1 MTNFRPIFENDW
13 CGIETFL
20 KDILSPVF
28 GDYEQGY
35 DVLTN
40 EPEVRE
46 KAKNANI
53 TEIRHAATFDFFGS
67 ELKVFDI
74 TVGDNK
80 KLENNKVGIQA
91 IVRQYINQFEGAL
104 IIFHHQKVENQEWR
118 FSYVEK
124 RVNAKDSTSAKRYT
138 YILGKHLPAR
148 TISDRFTYLEDHKDI
163 LTLKDLTD
171 AFSVEVLTKQFYD
184 ELFNWYE
191 WACENVTFPIGD
203 TTKDKNGKYNVKQTK
218 EKNELNLIRL
228 ITRLMFVWFIKQK
241 DLIPLWVFDES
252 ELNKVL
258 TEFKPESK
266 KDGNYYN
273 AVLQNLFFATLNKK
287 IEERAFA
294 DDKSISKNKQFG
306 VKNFYR
312 DNKEKTFFKE
322 SNSQIIERFKT
333 VPFLNGGL
341 FECLDKLVD
350 DKDNKKN
357 IEVFTDG
364 FSREPNWMAFI
375 PNNLFWQKEDGEHE
389 GVIHLLSRYNFTVEE
404 NSPSD
409 VQVALDPEL
418 LGKVFENLLGTYNPE
433 TSETAR
439 KDSGS
444 FYTPREIVSFMVDES
459 IKDYLS
465 KTVKNLTS
473 ENIQILF
480 NDNVE
485 CYNSDNKAEIVNA
498 LKSMKI
504 LDPACGSG
512 AFPMGALQRIVH
524 LIQKCNGVTSDKNSL
539 YSLKLDLIE
548 KCLYGVDIQPI
559 AVQICKLRFFISLIC
574 EQDKTD
580 SISDNYG
587 FNPLPNL
594 ETKFV
599 AANSLIGMERKSQND
614 LFSDPDGKIEKKKL
628 EIQEKRHEHFKAP
641 TAEAK
646 AKCREDDRKLRA
658 ELANL
663 LEQNKMFAPKDAEQ
677 LAEWNPY
684 DQNAV
689 SPFFDAE
696 WMFNTAEGF
705 DIVIGNP
712 PYIQLQKDS
721 GKLAN
726 LYEAQNYKS
735 FAKTGDIYCLFYEKG
750 CNLLNSTGRL
760 CFITS
765 NKWMRAGY
773 GEKLRDYFAKNV
785 NPKLLVDFAG
795 VKVFESATVDTNI
808 LLFEKGKNEGK
819 TLSCT
824 TTTLTKDGLS
834 NLSDFVKQNSCISNF
849 DTFNSWVILSPIEQS
864 IKSKIEKIGTP
875 LKDWDINIYRGVL
888 TGFNDAFII
897 SGEKRD
903 EILANCKNEIERKK
917 TAELIRPILRG
928 RDIKRYSYEYAD
940 LYLIATFPAK
950 HYDIEKYP
958 AVKDYLLSF
967 GMERLEQTGKE
978 HTIKGEKIKARKKT
992 NNKWFETQD
1001 SISYWDEFNKPKML
1015 WSETMRVHKHSNE
1028 RFPRFSFDYNGF
1040 ITDKT
1045 CFFAVGEKLEWIVC
1059 FLNSYVGQYL
1069 CSKYVSILDNGG
1081 YLMQKIYIE
1090 KIPLPFV
1097 PDKMLDL
1104 CKSQIKKATKEKENE
1119 IDLKIYN
1126 IYGFNNEEIKYLK
1139 SII

>member
-20 KDILSPVF
+20 KDVLSPVF

-124 RVNAKDSTSAKRYT
+124 RVNAQDSTSAKRYT

-241 DLIPLWVFDES
+241 DLIPSWVFDES

-287 IEERAFA
+287 IEDRAFA
-294 DDKSISKNKQFG
+294 DDKSISNNKQFG

-459 IKDYLS
+459 IKNYLS
-465 KTVKNLTS
+465 KTIKNLTS

-485 CYNSDNKAEIVNA
+485 CYNSDNKVEIVNA

-599 AANSLIGMERKSQND
+599 VANSLIGMERKSQND

-646 AKCREDDRKLRA
+646 AKCRENDRKLRA

-819 TLSCT
+819 TFSCT
-824 TTTLTKDGLS
+824 TIALTKDGLS
-834 NLSDFVKQNSCISNF
+834 NLSDFVKQNSCDCSF
-849 DTFNSWVILSPIEQS
+849 TTKESWVILSPIEQS
-864 IKSKIEKIGTP
+864 IKKKIESAGVP
-875 LKDWDINIYRGVL
+875 LKDWDISINYGIK

-897 SGEKRD
+897 SGEKRE
-903 EILANCKNEIERKK
+903 EILNNCKTKEERKK
-917 TAELIRPILRG
+917 TDDLIRPILRG

-1001 SISYWDEFNKPKML
+1001 SISYWDEFNKPKIVWGNLNLSATYTLAPAGMMINAPATMIVPA
-1015 WSETMRVHKHSNE
+1015 SESLLC
-1028 RFPRFSFDYNGF
+1028 
-1040 ITDKT
+1040 I
-1045 CFFAVGEKLEWIVC
+1045 
-1059 FLNSYVGQYL
+1059 LNSKIADYYIRNLGVTR
-1069 CSKYVSILDNGG
+1069 NGG
-1081 YLMQKIYIE
+1081 YFEYKPMFIE
-1090 KIPLPFV
+1090 QLPV
-1097 PDKMLDL
+1097 PQNIDEKLFEEF
-1104 CKSQIKKATKEKENE
+1104 SNKE
-1119 IDLKIYN
+1119 L
-1126 IYGFNNEEIKYLK
+1126 NNEEEIDRKVYELYGLTDEEIQFLEK
-1139 SII
+1139 M

>member
-20 KDILSPVF
+20 KDVLSPVF

-124 RVNAKDSTSAKRYT
+124 RVNAQDSTSAKRYT

-824 TTTLTKDGLS
+824 TIALTKDGLS
-834 NLSDFVKQNSCISNF
+834 NLSDFVKQNSCDCSF
-849 DTFNSWVILSPIEQS
+849 TTKESWVILSPIEQS
-864 IKSKIEKIGTP
+864 IKKKIESAGVP
-875 LKDWDINIYRGVL
+875 LKDWDISINYGIK

-897 SGEKRD
+897 SGEKRE
-903 EILANCKNEIERKK
+903 EILNNCKTKEERKK
-917 TAELIRPILRG
+917 TDDLIRPILRG
-928 RDIKRYSYEYAD
+928 RDIKRYEYNFAD
-940 LYLIATFPAK
+940 LYLINTHNGVKDKNIPRI
-950 HYDIEKYP
+950 DIKDYP
-958 AVKDYLLSF
+958 A
-967 GMERLEQTGKE
+967 
-978 HTIKGEKIKARKKT
+978 IKNHLDEYWDKISTRADKGDTPYNLRNCA
-992 NNKWFETQD
+992 
-1001 SISYWDEFNKPKML
+1001 YMDEFNKPKIVWGNLNLSATYTLAPAGMMINAPATMIVPA
-1015 WSETMRVHKHSNE
+1015 SESLLC
-1028 RFPRFSFDYNGF
+1028 
-1040 ITDKT
+1040 I
-1045 CFFAVGEKLEWIVC
+1045 
-1059 FLNSYVGQYL
+1059 LNSKIADYYIRNLGVTR
-1069 CSKYVSILDNGG
+1069 NGG
-1081 YLMQKIYIE
+1081 YFEYKPMFIE
-1090 KIPLPFV
+1090 QLPV
-1097 PDKMLDL
+1097 PQNIDEKLFEEF
-1104 CKSQIKKATKEKENE
+1104 SNKE
-1119 IDLKIYN
+1119 L
-1126 IYGFNNEEIKYLK
+1126 NNEEEIDRKVYELYGLTDEEIQFLEK
-1139 SII
+1139 M

>member
-824 TTTLTKDGLS
+824 TIALTKDGLS
-834 NLSDFVKQNSCISNF
+834 NLSDFVKQNSCDCSF
-849 DTFNSWVILSPIEQS
+849 TTKESWVILSPIEQS
-864 IKSKIEKIGTP
+864 IKKKIESAGVP
-875 LKDWDINIYRGVL
+875 LKDWDISINYGIK

-897 SGEKRD
+897 SGEKRE
-903 EILANCKNEIERKK
+903 EILNNCKTKEERKK
-917 TAELIRPILRG
+917 TDDLIRPILRG
-928 RDIKRYSYEYAD
+928 RDIKRYEYNFAD
-940 LYLIATFPAK
+940 LYLINTHNGVKDKNIPRI
-950 HYDIEKYP
+950 DIKDYP
-958 AVKDYLLSF
+958 A
-967 GMERLEQTGKE
+967 
-978 HTIKGEKIKARKKT
+978 IKNHLDEYWDKISTRADKGDTPYNLRNCA
-992 NNKWFETQD
+992 
-1001 SISYWDEFNKPKML
+1001 YMDEFNKPKML

-1090 KIPLPFV
+1090 KIPLPSV

>member
-834 NLSDFVKQNSCISNF
+834 NLSDFVKQNSCDCSF
-849 DTFNSWVILSPIEQS
+849 TTKESWVILSPIEQS
-864 IKSKIEKIGTP
+864 IKKKIESAGVP
-875 LKDWDINIYRGVL
+875 LKDWDISINYGIK

-897 SGEKRD
+897 SGEKRE
-903 EILANCKNEIERKK
+903 EILNNCKTKEERKK
-917 TAELIRPILRG
+917 TDDLIRPILRG
-928 RDIKRYSYEYAD
+928 RDIKRYEYNFAD
-940 LYLIATFPAK
+940 LYLINTHNGVKDKNIPRI
-950 HYDIEKYP
+950 DIKDYP
-958 AVKDYLLSF
+958 A
-967 GMERLEQTGKE
+967 
-978 HTIKGEKIKARKKT
+978 IKNHLDEYWDKISTRADKGDTPYNLRNCA
-992 NNKWFETQD
+992 
-1001 SISYWDEFNKPKML
+1001 YMDEFNKPKML

-1090 KIPLPFV
+1090 KIPLPSV

>member
-13 CGIETFL
+13 CGIENFL
-20 KDILSPVF
+20 KDVLSPVF

-46 KAKNANI
+46 KAKTANI

-191 WACENVTFPIGD
+191 WACANVTFPIGD
-203 TTKDKNGKYNVKQTK
+203 TSKDKNGKYNVKQTK
-218 EKNELNLIRL
+218 DKNELNLIRL

-241 DLIPLWVFDES
+241 DLIPSWVFDES
-252 ELNKVL
+252 ELNKIL

-266 KDGNYYN
+266 TDGNFYN

-375 PNNLFWQKEDGEHE
+375 PNNLFWQKDDGEHE

-459 IKDYLS
+459 IKDFLS

-480 NDNVE
+480 NDNFE
-485 CYNSDNKAEIVNA
+485 SYDLENKAEIVTA
-498 LKSMKI
+498 LKKMEI

-524 LIQKCNGVTSDKNSL
+524 LIQKCNGVSSDKNAL

-696 WMFNTAEGF
+696 WMFNAAEGF

-726 LYEAQNYKS
+726 LYESQNFKS

-834 NLSDFVKQNSCISNF
+834 NLSDFVKQNSCDCSF
-849 DTFNSWVILSPIEQS
+849 TTKESWVILSPIEQS
-864 IKSKIEKIGTP
+864 IKKKIESAGVP
-875 LKDWDINIYRGVL
+875 LKDWDISINYGIK

-897 SGEKRD
+897 SGEKRE
-903 EILANCKNEIERKK
+903 EILNNCKTKEERKK
-917 TAELIRPILRG
+917 TDDLIRPILRG
-928 RDIKRYSYEYAD
+928 RDIKRYEYNFAD
-940 LYLIATFPAK
+940 LYLINTHNGVKEKNIPRIDIKDYPAIKK
-950 HYDIEKYP
+950 HLDEYWEKIEKRADQGDTPYNLRNC
-958 AVKDYLLSF
+958 AYMD
-967 GMERLEQTGKE
+967 
-978 HTIKGEKIKARKKT
+978 
-992 NNKWFETQD
+992 D
-1001 SISYWDEFNKPKML
+1001 FNKPKL
-1015 WSETMRVHKHSNE
+1015 VYPETTQGAFFAYDE
-1028 RFPRFSFDYNGF
+1028 DGIY
-1040 ITDKT
+1040 IDKT
-1045 CFFAVGEKLEWIVC
+1045 CFMMTGKDKKTLKYLQKTLSSRLFEFAYKNIFSSIELGQNGYQYNKHALIKLPIINKV
-1059 FLNSYVGQYL
+1059 
-1069 CSKYVSILDNGG
+1069 ID
-1081 YLMQKIYIE
+1081 
-1090 KIPLPFV
+1090 LPNN
-1097 PDKMLDL
+1097 
-1104 CKSQIKKATKEKENE
+1104 ENE
-1119 IDLKIYN
+1119 INNAIYQLYN
-1126 IYGFNNEEIKYLK
+1126 LNEKEIALVNT
-1139 SII
+1139 

>member
-677 LAEWNPY
+677 LTEWNPY

-824 TTTLTKDGLS
+824 TIALTKDGLS
-834 NLSDFVKQNSCISNF
+834 NLSDFVKQNSCDCSF
-849 DTFNSWVILSPIEQS
+849 TTKESWVILSPIEQS
-864 IKSKIEKIGTP
+864 IKKKIESAGVP
-875 LKDWDINIYRGVL
+875 LKDWDISINYGIK

-897 SGEKRD
+897 SGEKRE
-903 EILANCKNEIERKK
+903 EILNNCKTKEERKK
-917 TAELIRPILRG
+917 TDDLIRPILRG

-940 LYLIATFPAK
+940 LYLIATFPSK
-950 HYDIEKYP
+950 HYDIEEYP
-958 AVKDYLLSF
+958 AVKEYLLTF

-978 HTIKGEKIKARKKT
+978 YKKNGEKIKTRKKT

-1001 SISYWDEFNKPKML
+1001 SISYWDEFFQPHIGYCEIGIEMDACMIE
-1015 WSETMRVHKHSNE
+1015 S
-1028 RFPRFSFDYNGF
+1028 GIF
-1040 ITDKT
+1040 I
-1045 CFFAVGEKLEWIVC
+1045 
-1059 FLNSYVGQYL
+1059 N
-1069 CSKYVSILDNGG
+1069 N
-1081 YLMQKIYIE
+1081 KIYMVTGNHLEFLILFFNSRLFNKIILQSANVTGGKGVDFMNKIHCIIPNQQQIAEAKKLLKNNSTDYE
-1090 KIPLPFV
+1090 KDEFI
-1097 PDKMLDL
+1097 
-1104 CKSQIKKATKEKENE
+1104 NN
-1119 IDLKIYN
+1119 IYN
-1126 IYGFNNEEIKYLK
+1126 LTPLQKEYLQT
-1139 SII
+1139 I

>member
-20 KDILSPVF
+20 KDVLSPVF

-124 RVNAKDSTSAKRYT
+124 RVNAQDSTSAKRYT

-241 DLIPLWVFDES
+241 DLIPSWVFDES

-287 IEERAFA
+287 IEDRAFA
-294 DDKSISKNKQFG
+294 DDKSISNNKQFG

-459 IKDYLS
+459 IKNYLS
-465 KTVKNLTS
+465 KTIKNLTS

-485 CYNSDNKAEIVNA
+485 CYNSDNKVEIVNA

-599 AANSLIGMERKSQND
+599 VANSLIGMERKSQND

-824 TTTLTKDGLS
+824 TIALTKDGLS
-834 NLSDFVKQNSCISNF
+834 NLSDFVKQNSCDCSF
-849 DTFNSWVILSPIEQS
+849 TTKESWVILSPIEQS
-864 IKSKIEKIGTP
+864 IKKKIESAGVP
-875 LKDWDINIYRGVL
+875 LKDWDISINYGIK

-897 SGEKRD
+897 SGEKRE
-903 EILANCKNEIERKK
+903 EILNNCKTKEERKK
-917 TAELIRPILRG
+917 TDDLIRPILRG
-928 RDIKRYSYEYAD
+928 RDIKRYEYNFAD
-940 LYLIATFPAK
+940 LYLINTHNGVKDKNIPRI
-950 HYDIEKYP
+950 DIKDYP
-958 AVKDYLLSF
+958 A
-967 GMERLEQTGKE
+967 
-978 HTIKGEKIKARKKT
+978 IKNHLDEYWDKISTRADKGDTPYNLRNCA
-992 NNKWFETQD
+992 
-1001 SISYWDEFNKPKML
+1001 YMDEFNKPKIVWGNLNLSATYTLAPAGMMINAPATMIVPA
-1015 WSETMRVHKHSNE
+1015 SESLLC
-1028 RFPRFSFDYNGF
+1028 
-1040 ITDKT
+1040 I
-1045 CFFAVGEKLEWIVC
+1045 
-1059 FLNSYVGQYL
+1059 LNSKIADYYIRNLGVTR
-1069 CSKYVSILDNGG
+1069 NGG
-1081 YLMQKIYIE
+1081 YFEYKPMFIE
-1090 KIPLPFV
+1090 QLPV
-1097 PDKMLDL
+1097 PQNIDEKLFEEF
-1104 CKSQIKKATKEKENE
+1104 SNKE
-1119 IDLKIYN
+1119 L
-1126 IYGFNNEEIKYLK
+1126 NNEEEIDRKVYELYGLTDEEIQFLEK
-1139 SII
+1139 M

>member
-389 GVIHLLSRYNFTVEE
+389 GIIHLLSRYNFTVEE

-824 TTTLTKDGLS
+824 TIALTKDGLS
-834 NLSDFVKQNSCISNF
+834 NLSDFVKQNSCDCSF
-849 DTFNSWVILSPIEQS
+849 TTKESWVILSPIEQS
-864 IKSKIEKIGTP
+864 IKKKIESAGVP
-875 LKDWDINIYRGVL
+875 LKDWDISINYGIK

-897 SGEKRD
+897 SGEKRE
-903 EILANCKNEIERKK
+903 EILNNCKTKEERKK
-917 TAELIRPILRG
+917 TDDLIRPILRG
-928 RDIKRYSYEYAD
+928 RDIKRYEYNFAD
-940 LYLIATFPAK
+940 LYLINTHNGVKDKNIPRI
-950 HYDIEKYP
+950 DIKDYP
-958 AVKDYLLSF
+958 A
-967 GMERLEQTGKE
+967 
-978 HTIKGEKIKARKKT
+978 IKNHLDEYWDKISTRADKGDTPYNLRNCA
-992 NNKWFETQD
+992 
-1001 SISYWDEFNKPKML
+1001 YMDEFNKPKML

-1090 KIPLPFV
+1090 KIPLPSV

>member
-20 KDILSPVF
+20 KDVLSPVF

-124 RVNAKDSTSAKRYT
+124 RVNAQDSTSAKRYT

-184 ELFNWYE
+184 ELFSWYE

-241 DLIPLWVFDES
+241 DLIPSWVFDES

-287 IEERAFA
+287 IEDRAFA
-294 DDKSISKNKQFG
+294 DDKSISNNKQFG

-485 CYNSDNKAEIVNA
+485 CYNSDNKVEIVNA

-614 LFSDPDGKIEKKKL
+614 LFSDTDGKIEKKKL

-824 TTTLTKDGLS
+824 TIALTKDGLS
-834 NLSDFVKQNSCISNF
+834 NLSDFVKQNSCDCSF
-849 DTFNSWVILSPIEQS
+849 TTKESWVILSPIEQS
-864 IKSKIEKIGTP
+864 IKKKIESAGVP
-875 LKDWDINIYRGVL
+875 LKDWDISINYGIK

-897 SGEKRD
+897 SGEKRE
-903 EILANCKNEIERKK
+903 EILNNCKTKEERKK
-917 TAELIRPILRG
+917 TDDLIRPILRG
-928 RDIKRYSYEYAD
+928 RDIKRYEYNFAD
-940 LYLIATFPAK
+940 LYLINTHNGVKDKNIPRI
-950 HYDIEKYP
+950 DIKDYP
-958 AVKDYLLSF
+958 A
-967 GMERLEQTGKE
+967 
-978 HTIKGEKIKARKKT
+978 IKNHLDEYWDKISTRADKGDTPYNLRNCA
-992 NNKWFETQD
+992 
-1001 SISYWDEFNKPKML
+1001 YMDEFNKPKIVWGNLNLSATYTLAPAGMMINAPATMIVPA
-1015 WSETMRVHKHSNE
+1015 SESLLC
-1028 RFPRFSFDYNGF
+1028 
-1040 ITDKT
+1040 I
-1045 CFFAVGEKLEWIVC
+1045 
-1059 FLNSYVGQYL
+1059 LNSKIADYYIRNLGVTR
-1069 CSKYVSILDNGG
+1069 NGG
-1081 YLMQKIYIE
+1081 YFEYKPMFIE
-1090 KIPLPFV
+1090 QLPV
-1097 PDKMLDL
+1097 PQNIDEKLFEEF
-1104 CKSQIKKATKEKENE
+1104 SNKE
-1119 IDLKIYN
+1119 L
-1126 IYGFNNEEIKYLK
+1126 NNEEEIDRKVYELYGLTDEE
-1139 SII
+1139 IQFLENM

>member
-20 KDILSPVF
+20 KDVLSPVF

-124 RVNAKDSTSAKRYT
+124 RVNAQDSTSAKRYT

-824 TTTLTKDGLS
+824 TIALTKDGLS
-834 NLSDFVKQNSCISNF
+834 NLSDFVKQNSCDCSF
-849 DTFNSWVILSPIEQS
+849 TTKESWVILSPIEQS
-864 IKSKIEKIGTP
+864 IKKKIESAGVP
-875 LKDWDINIYRGVL
+875 LKDWDISINYGIK

-897 SGEKRD
+897 SGEKRE
-903 EILANCKNEIERKK
+903 EILNNCKTKEERKK
-917 TAELIRPILRG
+917 TDDLIRPILRG

-1090 KIPLPFV
+1090 KIPLPSV

>member
-20 KDILSPVF
+20 KDVLSPVF

-124 RVNAKDSTSAKRYT
+124 RVNAQDSTSAKRYT

-241 DLIPLWVFDES
+241 DLIPSWVFDES

-287 IEERAFA
+287 IEDRAFA
-294 DDKSISKNKQFG
+294 DDKSISNNKQFG

-459 IKDYLS
+459 IKNYLS
-465 KTVKNLTS
+465 KTIKNLTS

-485 CYNSDNKAEIVNA
+485 CYNSDNKVEIVNA

-599 AANSLIGMERKSQND
+599 VANSLIGMERKSQND

-824 TTTLTKDGLS
+824 TIALTKDGLS
-834 NLSDFVKQNSCISNF
+834 NLSDFVKQNSCDCSF
-849 DTFNSWVILSPIEQS
+849 TTKESWVILSPIEQS
-864 IKSKIEKIGTP
+864 IKKKIESAGVP
-875 LKDWDINIYRGVL
+875 LKDWDISINYGIK

-897 SGEKRD
+897 SGEKRE
-903 EILANCKNEIERKK
+903 EILNNCKTKEERKK
-917 TAELIRPILRG
+917 TDDLIRPILRG
-928 RDIKRYSYEYAD
+928 RDIKRYEYNFAD
-940 LYLIATFPAK
+940 LYLINTHNGVKDKNIPRI
-950 HYDIEKYP
+950 DIKDYP
-958 AVKDYLLSF
+958 A
-967 GMERLEQTGKE
+967 
-978 HTIKGEKIKARKKT
+978 IKNHLDE
-992 NNKWFETQD
+992 
-1001 SISYWDEFNKPKML
+1001 YWDKISTRADKGDTPYNLRNCAYMDDFNKPKIVWARL
-1015 WSETMRVHKHSNE
+1015 MRLSKSDLNA
-1028 RFPRFSFDYNGF
+1028 FPRFCSVPEGF
-1040 ITDKT
+1040 YVVDSL
-1045 CFFAVGEKLEWIVC
+1045 CFFSGSDIEILVQE
-1059 FLNSYVGQYL
+1059 LNSEFASYYFFNSVAT
-1069 CSKYVSILDNGG
+1069 LDNGG
-1081 YLMQKIYIE
+1081 FQMRQQYVE
-1090 KIPLPFV
+1090 EIPLPRL
-1097 PDKMLDL
+1097 KT
-1104 CKSQIKKATKEKENE
+1104 IKGSV
-1119 IDLKIYN
+1119 D
-1126 IYGFNNEEIKYLK
+1126 EEIYKAFNFTEEEIQFIK
-1139 SII
+1139 ISISNKKKEIESLIK

>member
-20 KDILSPVF
+20 KDVLSPVF

-124 RVNAKDSTSAKRYT
+124 RVNAQDSTSAKRYT

-241 DLIPLWVFDES
+241 DLIPSWVFDES

-287 IEERAFA
+287 IEDRAFA
-294 DDKSISKNKQFG
+294 DDKSISNNKQFG

-485 CYNSDNKAEIVNA
+485 CYNSDNKVEIVNA

-599 AANSLIGMERKSQND
+599 VANSLIGMERKSQND

-824 TTTLTKDGLS
+824 TIALTKDGLS

-849 DTFNSWVILSPIEQS
+849 DTSNSWVILSPIEQS

-888 TGFNDAFII
+888 TGYNDAFII

-928 RDIKRYSYEYAD
+928 RDIKRYEYNFAD
-940 LYLIATFPAK
+940 LYLINTHNGVKEKNIPRIDIKDYPAIKK
-950 HYDIEKYP
+950 HLDEYWEKIEKRADQGDTPYNLRNC
-958 AVKDYLLSF
+958 AYMD
-967 GMERLEQTGKE
+967 
-978 HTIKGEKIKARKKT
+978 
-992 NNKWFETQD
+992 D
-1001 SISYWDEFNKPKML
+1001 FNKPKIVWARL
-1015 WSETMRVHKHSNE
+1015 MRLSKSDLNA
-1028 RFPRFSFDYNGF
+1028 FPRFCSVPEGF
-1040 ITDKT
+1040 YVVDSL
-1045 CFFAVGEKLEWIVC
+1045 CFFSGSDIEILVQE
-1059 FLNSYVGQYL
+1059 LNSEFASYYFFNSVAT
-1069 CSKYVSILDNGG
+1069 LDNGG
-1081 YLMQKIYIE
+1081 FQMRQQYVE
-1090 KIPLPFV
+1090 EIPLPRL
-1097 PDKMLDL
+1097 KT
-1104 CKSQIKKATKEKENE
+1104 IKGSV
-1119 IDLKIYN
+1119 D
-1126 IYGFNNEEIKYLK
+1126 EEIYKAFNFTEEEIQFIK
-1139 SII
+1139 ISISNKKKEIESLIK

>member
-1001 SISYWDEFNKPKML
+1001 SISYWDEFNKPKIVWGNLNLSATYTLAPAGMMINAPATMIVPA
-1015 WSETMRVHKHSNE
+1015 SESLLC
-1028 RFPRFSFDYNGF
+1028 
-1040 ITDKT
+1040 I
-1045 CFFAVGEKLEWIVC
+1045 
-1059 FLNSYVGQYL
+1059 LNSKIADYYIRNLGVTR
-1069 CSKYVSILDNGG
+1069 NGG
-1081 YLMQKIYIE
+1081 YFEYKPMFIE
-1090 KIPLPFV
+1090 QLPV
-1097 PDKMLDL
+1097 PQNIDEKLFEEF
-1104 CKSQIKKATKEKENE
+1104 SNKE
-1119 IDLKIYN
+1119 L
-1126 IYGFNNEEIKYLK
+1126 NNEEEIDRKVYELYGLTDEEIQFLEK
-1139 SII
+1139 M

>member
-80 KLENNKVGIQA
+80 KLENNKVEIQA

-580 SISDNYG
+580 SISYNYG

-834 NLSDFVKQNSCISNF
+834 NLSDFVKQNSCDCSF
-849 DTFNSWVILSPIEQS
+849 TTKESWVILSPIEQS
-864 IKSKIEKIGTP
+864 IKKKIESAGVP
-875 LKDWDINIYRGVL
+875 LKDWDISINYGIK

-897 SGEKRD
+897 SGEKRE
-903 EILANCKNEIERKK
+903 EILNNCKTKEERKK
-917 TAELIRPILRG
+917 TDDLIRPILRG
-928 RDIKRYSYEYAD
+928 RDIKRYEYNFAD
-940 LYLIATFPAK
+940 LYLINTHNGVKDKNIPRI
-950 HYDIEKYP
+950 DIKDYP
-958 AVKDYLLSF
+958 A
-967 GMERLEQTGKE
+967 
-978 HTIKGEKIKARKKT
+978 IKNHLDEYWDKISTRADKGDTPYNLRNCA
-992 NNKWFETQD
+992 
-1001 SISYWDEFNKPKML
+1001 YMDEFNKPKIVWGNLNLSATYTLAPAGMMINAPATMIVPA
-1015 WSETMRVHKHSNE
+1015 SESLLC
-1028 RFPRFSFDYNGF
+1028 
-1040 ITDKT
+1040 I
-1045 CFFAVGEKLEWIVC
+1045 
-1059 FLNSYVGQYL
+1059 LNSKIADYYIRNLGVTR
-1069 CSKYVSILDNGG
+1069 NGG
-1081 YLMQKIYIE
+1081 YFEYKPMFIE
-1090 KIPLPFV
+1090 QLPV
-1097 PDKMLDL
+1097 PQNIDEKLFEEF
-1104 CKSQIKKATKEKENE
+1104 SNKE
-1119 IDLKIYN
+1119 L
-1126 IYGFNNEEIKYLK
+1126 NNEEEIDRKVYELYGLTDEEIQFLEK
-1139 SII
+1139 M

>member
-124 RVNAKDSTSAKRYT
+124 RVNAQDSTSAKRYT

-705 DIVIGNP
+705 NIVIGNP

-849 DTFNSWVILSPIEQS
+849 DTSNSWVILSQIEQS

-928 RDIKRYSYEYAD
+928 RDIKRYEYNFAD
-940 LYLIATFPAK
+940 LYLINTHNGVKDKNIPRI
-950 HYDIEKYP
+950 DIKDYP
-958 AVKDYLLSF
+958 A
-967 GMERLEQTGKE
+967 
-978 HTIKGEKIKARKKT
+978 IKNHLDEYWDKISTRADKGDTPYNLRNCA
-992 NNKWFETQD
+992 
-1001 SISYWDEFNKPKML
+1001 YMDEFNKPKML

-1090 KIPLPFV
+1090 KIPLPSV

>member
-20 KDILSPVF
+20 KDVLSPVF

-124 RVNAKDSTSAKRYT
+124 RVNAQDSTSAKRYT

-184 ELFNWYE
+184 ELFSWYE

-241 DLIPLWVFDES
+241 DLIPSWVFDES

-287 IEERAFA
+287 IEDRAFA
-294 DDKSISKNKQFG
+294 DDKSISNNKQFG

-485 CYNSDNKAEIVNA
+485 CYNSDNKVEIVNA

-614 LFSDPDGKIEKKKL
+614 LFSDTDGKIEKKKL

-824 TTTLTKDGLS
+824 TIALTKDGLS
-834 NLSDFVKQNSCISNF
+834 NLSDFVKQNSCDSNF
-849 DTFNSWVILSPIEQS
+849 DTSNSWVILSPIEQS

-928 RDIKRYSYEYAD
+928 RDIKRYEYNFAD
-940 LYLIATFPAK
+940 LYLINTHNGVKDKNIPRI
-950 HYDIEKYP
+950 DIKDYP
-958 AVKDYLLSF
+958 A
-967 GMERLEQTGKE
+967 
-978 HTIKGEKIKARKKT
+978 IKNHLDEYWDKISTRADKGDTPYNLRNCA
-992 NNKWFETQD
+992 
-1001 SISYWDEFNKPKML
+1001 YMDEFNKPKIVWGNLNLSATYTLAPAGMMINAPATMIVPA
-1015 WSETMRVHKHSNE
+1015 SESLLC
-1028 RFPRFSFDYNGF
+1028 
-1040 ITDKT
+1040 I
-1045 CFFAVGEKLEWIVC
+1045 
-1059 FLNSYVGQYL
+1059 LNSKIADYYIRNLGVTR
-1069 CSKYVSILDNGG
+1069 NGG
-1081 YLMQKIYIE
+1081 YFEYKPMFIE
-1090 KIPLPFV
+1090 QLPV
-1097 PDKMLDL
+1097 PQNIDEKLFEEF
-1104 CKSQIKKATKEKENE
+1104 SNKE
-1119 IDLKIYN
+1119 L
-1126 IYGFNNEEIKYLK
+1126 NNEEEIDRKVYELYGLTDEE
-1139 SII
+1139 IQFLENM

>member
-1 MTNFRPIFENDW
+1 IFENDW

-20 KDILSPVF
+20 KDVLSPVF

-124 RVNAKDSTSAKRYT
+124 RVNAQDSTSAKRYT

-241 DLIPLWVFDES
+241 DLIPSWVFDES

-287 IEERAFA
+287 IEDRAFA
-294 DDKSISKNKQFG
+294 DDKSISNNKQFG

-459 IKDYLS
+459 IKNYLS
-465 KTVKNLTS
+465 KTIKNLTS

-485 CYNSDNKAEIVNA
+485 CYNSDNKVEIVNA

-599 AANSLIGMERKSQND
+599 VANSLIGMERKSQND

-824 TTTLTKDGLS
+824 TIALTKDGLS
-834 NLSDFVKQNSCISNF
+834 NLSDFVKQNSCDCSF
-849 DTFNSWVILSPIEQS
+849 TTKESWVILSPIEQS
-864 IKSKIEKIGTP
+864 IKKKIESAGVP
-875 LKDWDINIYRGVL
+875 LKDWDISINYGIK

-897 SGEKRD
+897 SGEKRE
-903 EILANCKNEIERKK
+903 EILNNCKTKEERKK
-917 TAELIRPILRG
+917 TDDLIRPILRG

-1001 SISYWDEFNKPKML
+1001 SISYWDEFNKPKIVWGNLNLSATYTLAPAGMMINAPATMIVPA
-1015 WSETMRVHKHSNE
+1015 SESLLC
-1028 RFPRFSFDYNGF
+1028 
-1040 ITDKT
+1040 I
-1045 CFFAVGEKLEWIVC
+1045 
-1059 FLNSYVGQYL
+1059 LNSKIADYYIRNLGVTR
-1069 CSKYVSILDNGG
+1069 NGG
-1081 YLMQKIYIE
+1081 YFEYKPMFIE
-1090 KIPLPFV
+1090 QLPV
-1097 PDKMLDL
+1097 PQNIDEKLFEEF
-1104 CKSQIKKATKEKENE
+1104 SNKE
-1119 IDLKIYN
+1119 L
-1126 IYGFNNEEIKYLK
+1126 NNEEEIDRKVYELYGLTDEEIQFLEK
-1139 SII
+1139 M

>member
-20 KDILSPVF
+20 KDALSPVF

-80 KLENNKVGIQA
+80 KLENNKVGIQT

-104 IIFHHQKVENQEWR
+104 IIFHHQKLENQEWR

-124 RVNAKDSTSAKRYT
+124 RVNAQDSTSAKRYT

-203 TTKDKNGKYNVKQTK
+203 TTKDKNGKYNVEQTK

-241 DLIPLWVFDES
+241 DLMPSWVFDES

-287 IEERAFA
+287 IEDRAFA

-465 KTVKNLTS
+465 KTVKNLIS

-834 NLSDFVKQNSCISNF
+834 NLSDFVKQNSCF
-849 DTFNSWVILSPIEQS
+849 TTKESWVILSPIEQS
-864 IKSKIEKIGTP
+864 IKKKIESAGIP
-875 LKDWDINIYRGVL
+875 LKDWDISINYGIK

-897 SGEKRD
+897 SGEKRE
-903 EILANCKNEIERKK
+903 EILSNCKTKEERKK
-917 TAELIRPILRG
+917 TDDLIRPILRG
-928 RDIKRYSYEYAD
+928 RDIKRYEYNFAD
-940 LYLIATFPAK
+940 LYLINTHNGVKDKNIPRI
-950 HYDIEKYP
+950 DIKDYP
-958 AVKDYLLSF
+958 A
-967 GMERLEQTGKE
+967 
-978 HTIKGEKIKARKKT
+978 IKNHLDEYWDKISTRADKGDTPYNLRNCA
-992 NNKWFETQD
+992 
-1001 SISYWDEFNKPKML
+1001 YMDEFNKPKML

-1090 KIPLPFV
+1090 KIPLPSV

>member
-20 KDILSPVF
+20 KDVLSPVF

-74 TVGDNK
+74 SVGDNK
-80 KLENNKVGIQA
+80 KLENNKVGIQT

-473 ENIQILF
+473 ENIQILI

-485 CYNSDNKAEIVNA
+485 CYNSDNKVEIVNA

-824 TTTLTKDGLS
+824 TIALTKDGLS
-834 NLSDFVKQNSCISNF
+834 NLSDFVKQNSCDCSF
-849 DTFNSWVILSPIEQS
+849 TTKESWVILSPIEQS
-864 IKSKIEKIGTP
+864 IKKKIESAGVP
-875 LKDWDINIYRGVL
+875 LKDWDISINYGIK

-897 SGEKRD
+897 SGEKRE
-903 EILANCKNEIERKK
+903 EILNNCKTKEERKK
-917 TAELIRPILRG
+917 TDDLIRPILRG

-1001 SISYWDEFNKPKML
+1001 SISYWDEFNKPKIVWGNLNLSATYTLAPAGMMINAPATMIVPA
-1015 WSETMRVHKHSNE
+1015 SESLLC
-1028 RFPRFSFDYNGF
+1028 
-1040 ITDKT
+1040 I
-1045 CFFAVGEKLEWIVC
+1045 
-1059 FLNSYVGQYL
+1059 LNSKIADYYIRNLGVTR
-1069 CSKYVSILDNGG
+1069 NGG
-1081 YLMQKIYIE
+1081 YFEYKPMFIE
-1090 KIPLPFV
+1090 QLPV
-1097 PDKMLDL
+1097 PQNIDEKLFEEF
-1104 CKSQIKKATKEKENE
+1104 SNKE
-1119 IDLKIYN
+1119 L
-1126 IYGFNNEEIKYLK
+1126 NNEEEIDRKVYELYGLTDEEIQFLEK
-1139 SII
+1139 M

>member
-13 CGIETFL
+13 CGIETLL
-20 KDILSPVF
+20 KDVLSPVF

-104 IIFHHQKVENQEWR
+104 IIFHHQKVQNQEWR

-628 EIQEKRHEHFKAP
+628 EIQKKRHEHFKAP

-824 TTTLTKDGLS
+824 TIALTKDGLS

-849 DTFNSWVILSPIEQS
+849 DTSNSWVILSPIEQS

-1090 KIPLPFV
+1090 KIPLPSV

>member
-124 RVNAKDSTSAKRYT
+124 RVNAQDSTSAKRYT

-705 DIVIGNP
+705 NIVIGNP

-834 NLSDFVKQNSCISNF
+834 NLSDFVKQNSCDCSF
-849 DTFNSWVILSPIEQS
+849 TTKESWVILSPIEQS
-864 IKSKIEKIGTP
+864 IKKKIESAGIP
-875 LKDWDINIYRGVL
+875 LKDWDISINYGIK

-897 SGEKRD
+897 SGEKRE
-903 EILANCKNEIERKK
+903 EILSNCKTKEERKK
-917 TAELIRPILRG
+917 TDDLIRPILRG
-928 RDIKRYSYEYAD
+928 RDIKRYEYNFAD
-940 LYLIATFPAK
+940 LYLINTHNGVKDKNIPRI
-950 HYDIEKYP
+950 DIKDYP
-958 AVKDYLLSF
+958 A
-967 GMERLEQTGKE
+967 
-978 HTIKGEKIKARKKT
+978 IKNHLDEYWDKISTRADKGDTPYNLRNCA
-992 NNKWFETQD
+992 
-1001 SISYWDEFNKPKML
+1001 YMDEFNKPKML

-1090 KIPLPFV
+1090 KIPLPSV